1 MDVHIHGLHGHI
13 DLQHAGREA
22 AHHDLVAVRLLQ
34 RGGEQTGFDIAVVD
48 KKALPGAVA
57 ARGGRLCDEAAHAQ
71 LFPAAVDRQH
81 IVGQLPAIDGV
92 DCGHAVALP
101 VGVQLLL
108 PVLQKAEGD
117 LRVRERLLL
126 HDGENSGGLRRV
138 GFHELHP
145 RGRVVKQLPHQNC
158 RAARA
163 SGRLLGQDLPRLQMQ
178 PDAVFRA
185 LRPREQVDLRH
196 GRNGRQR
203 LAPETKRADAGKI
216 LFFADLA
223 RRVAQKRRAGVDRL
237 HAAAVVGD
245 AQESHAAVL

>member
-1 MDVHIHGLHGHI
+1 M
-13 DLQHAGREA
+13 
-22 AHHDLVAVRLLQ
+22 
-34 RGGEQTGFDIAVVD
+34 
-48 KKALPGAVA
+48 
-57 ARGGRLCDEAAHAQ
+57 
-71 LFPAAVDRQH
+71 
-81 IVGQLPAIDGV
+81 
-92 DCGHAVALP
+92 
-101 VGVQLLL
+101 
-108 PVLQKAEGD
+108 
-117 LRVRERLLL
+117 RERLLL

-196 GRNGRQR
+196 GRNSRQR

-216 LFFADLA
+216 LFLRILLVAWRRNAVRASTGSMPQPSSVMRRKVMPPFCNSIVIFFAPASMEFSTSSLTAD
-223 RRVAQKRRAGVDRL
+223 AGRSTTSP
-237 HAAAVVGD
+237 AAMRSATWR
-245 AQESHAAVL
+245 SS